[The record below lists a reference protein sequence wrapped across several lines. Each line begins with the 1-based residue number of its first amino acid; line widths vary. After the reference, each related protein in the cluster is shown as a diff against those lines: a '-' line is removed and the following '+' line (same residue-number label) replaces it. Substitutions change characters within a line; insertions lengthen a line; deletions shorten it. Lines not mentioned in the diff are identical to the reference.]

1 MSAESNAYR
10 AADAFRW
17 WQDNQDRPQEETQI
31 LDAVAIRNAA
41 DELVTQRV
49 LQARHNGMS
58 WTKVGELLGI
68 TRQAATKRYAKV
80 GQLPL

>member
-1 MSAESNAYR
+1 MSGDEAL
-10 AADAFRW
+10 
-17 WQDNQDRPQEETQI
+17 I
-31 LDAVAIRNAA
+31 LDAAAIRDAA
-41 DELVTQRV
+41 DELLAQRV
-49 LQARHNGMS
+49 IQARDAGMS

>member
-1 MSAESNAYR
+1 MNAENNAYR
-10 AADAFRW
+10 AAESFRW
-17 WQDNQDRPQEETQI
+17 WQDNSDMSQNEALI
-31 LDAVAIRNAA
+31 LDAAAVRDAA
-41 DELVTQRV
+41 DELLAQRV
-49 LQARHNGMS
+49 MQARNAGMS

>member
-1 MSAESNAYR
+1 MSAESNAYST
-10 AADAFRW
+10 AASFRW
-17 WQDNQDRPQEETQI
+17 WQGNPDMSESEAGI
-31 LDAVAIRNAA
+31 LDAAAIRDAA
-41 DELVTQRV
+41 DELLAQRV
-49 LQARHNGMS
+49 MQARDAGMS

>member
-1 MSAESNAYR
+1 MSAETNAYS

-17 WQDNQDRPQEETQI
+17 WQGNPDMSQDEALI
-31 LDAVAIRNAA
+31 LDAAAIRDAA
-41 DELVTQRV
+41 DELLAQRV
-49 LQARHNGMS
+49 IQARDAGMS